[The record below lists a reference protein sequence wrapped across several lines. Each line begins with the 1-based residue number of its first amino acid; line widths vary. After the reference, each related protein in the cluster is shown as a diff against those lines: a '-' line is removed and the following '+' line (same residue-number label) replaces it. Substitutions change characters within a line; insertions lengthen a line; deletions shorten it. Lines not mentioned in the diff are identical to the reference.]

1 MELGLSRLLV
11 DQRKG
16 LDYLKVDGP
25 AVLGVLDRILI
36 LAPVESTLLRPPIM
50 TDSYRPLK
58 GSSHSLL
65 C

>member
-1 MELGLSRLLV
+1 V